1 MILTKEK
8 FLEKFSGNDINTF
21 DEFIDTY
28 TVRIRNNV
36 TTLKDY
42 VSRKNI
48 SKKALETLY
57 SHITERDKYLARFYN
72 TSLAVNDNIHIKG
85 EPMNKEYM
93 NNNKNVNY
101 KNIIR
106 NIHYEDILQNTYSGI
121 ENNPTFMKVLYDL
134 YINRI
139 IDYKILTPS
148 ALHYIINGRI
158 GSVFSSFYFRAS
170 IMNPYLVYSLNKSL
184 LKGTKVFTP
193 TLGWSSYAYGF
204 MECDEVIEY
213 VGTDVIKNVCT
224 KTRTLLRNNYNGKS
238 FKIFQSPS
246 ENLMQ
251 NPRFRIKYDNYFD
264 LVFFSP
270 PYFKMEMYPG
280 DKQSTTNYTNYDV
293 WLKKYWEKT
302 IQLCLH
308 VLEPGGKLCY
318 ILSGYGTKNTKNSYN
333 LIDDMNKITAKYFT
347 LLYTLPLHNKNVHV
361 TEHRETAEKIIVF
374 YKE

>member
-1 MILTKEK
+1 MILSREQ
-8 FLEKFSGNDINTF
+8 FLKIFIGDRIITF
-21 DEFIDTY
+21 DDFIDTY
-28 TVRIRNNV
+28 TVRIRNKM
-36 TTLKDY
+36 TPLSDY
-42 VSRKNI
+42 AARKNI
-48 SKKALETLY
+48 SKKALESLY
-57 SHITERDKYLARFYN
+57 IHITERGKYLTRFYN
-72 TSLAVNDNIHIKG
+72 TSLLVQNDLTIHA
-85 EPMNKEYM
+85 EPMTKEYM

-106 NIHYEDILQNTYSGI
+106 NIHYEDILKNTYSGI
-121 ENNPTFMKVLYDL
+121 ENNPTFMKVLYDI

-148 ALHYIINGRI
+148 ALHYTMDGRI

-204 MECDEVIEY
+204 MECDEVMEY
-213 VGTDVIKNVCT
+213 VGTDVIPDVCV
-224 KTRTLLRNNYNGKS
+224 KTRNLLKNNYKNKT

-246 ENLMQ
+246 ENLMK
-251 NPRFRIKYDNYFD
+251 NAAFRLKYDSYFD

-280 DKQSTTNYTNYDV
+280 DKQSTTNYTDYDQ

-308 VLEPGGKLCY
+308 VLGTRGKLCY
-318 ILSGYGTKNTKNSYN
+318 ILSGYGSKTTKNAYN
-333 LIDDMNKITAKYFT
+333 LIDDMNKITEKYFI
-347 LLYTLPLHNKNVHV
+347 LSSVLPLHNKNVHV
-361 TEHRETAEKIIVF
+361 TEHRETAEKIFVF
-374 YKE
+374 HKK

>member
-1 MILTKEK
+1 MILKKDE
-8 FLEKFSGNDINTF
+8 FLEQFNGDKNIRFND
-21 DEFIDTY
+21 FIDTY
-28 TVRIRNNV
+28 SVRIRNN
-36 TTLKDY
+36 TTPLKDY
-42 VSRKNI
+42 AARKNI
-48 SKKALETLY
+48 SKKALEALY
-57 SHITERDKYLARFYN
+57 NHIIDRDKYLTRFYN
-72 TSLAVNDNIHIKG
+72 TSLFVKDDIHIKG
-85 EPMNKEYM
+85 EPMKNELM

-106 NIHYEDILQNTYSGI
+106 NTHYKDILENTYSGI

-148 ALHYIINGRI
+148 AIHYIMNGRI

-204 MECDEVIEY
+204 MECDEIIEY
-213 VGTDVIKNVCT
+213 VGTDVIQNVCSS
-224 KTRTLLRNNYNGKS
+224 TRKLLNDNYKNKS

-246 ENLMQ
+246 ENLMK
-251 NPRFRIKYDNYFD
+251 NPGFRKKYNSHFD

-280 DKQSTTNYTNYDV
+280 DKQSTTNYNDYDV

-318 ILSGYGTKNTKNSYN
+318 ILSGYGNKNNKNSYN
-333 LIDDMNKITAKYFT
+333 LIGDMNKITEKYFT
-347 LLYTLPLHNKNVHV
+347 LIDTLPLYNKNVHV

-374 YKE
+374 RKE

>member
-1 MILTKEK
+1 MISTKEN
-8 FLEKFSGNDINTF
+8 FLQIFKGHIINTF
-21 DEFIDTY
+21 DDFMDTY

-36 TTLKDY
+36 TPLKDY
-42 VSRKNI
+42 ALRKNI
-48 SKKALETLY
+48 SKKSLETLY
-57 SHITERDKYLARFYN
+57 NHIIERDKYLTRFYN
-72 TSLAVNDNIHIKG
+72 TSLLVNDNIHIK
-85 EPMNKEYM
+85 EAPMKNGYM
-93 NNNKNVNY
+93 NNNKNINY
-101 KNIIR
+101 KNVIR
-106 NIHYEDILQNTYSGI
+106 NIHYEDILENTYSGI

-148 ALHYIINGRI
+148 AIHYIMNGRI

-204 MECDEVIEY
+204 MECNEVIEY
-213 VGTDVIKNVCT
+213 VGTDVIANVCS
-224 KTRTLLRNNYNGKS
+224 KTRTLLKNNYNGKS

-246 ENLMQ
+246 ENLMK
-251 NPRFRIKYDNYFD
+251 NTGFRRKYNNYFD

-280 DKQSTTNYTNYDV
+280 DKQSTTNYNNYDV

-318 ILSGYGTKNTKNSYN
+318 ILSGYGNKNTKNSYN
-333 LIDDMNKITAKYFT
+333 LIDDMNRITEKYFT
-347 LLYTLPLHNKNVHV
+347 LINTLPLYNKNVHV
-361 TEHRETAEKIIVF
+361 TQHRETAEKIIVF